1 MTQKMNTYKLAQ
13 EYKLQ
18 SEKNIANKTN
28 LNLLNLYARSSCFNP
43 HTCYAKIKP
52 ISIFTSLLF
61 PKFCLQ
67 CHPLQWSYSTFKKI
81 RVCSVKPLPVTS
93 PHVLLCSLLSLVRE
107 KSHAIL
113 DWSHGTT
120 AFLVFRVS
128 AESSLFSRFSA
139 AGTTEVI
146 PNQSHAVATNKPTN
160 FPYQGIT
167 FAPADPLT
175 VESLRAPPSRGA
187 IKQGPVKQT
196 NN

>member
-1 MTQKMNTYKLAQ
+1 MLCK
-13 EYKLQ
+13 
-18 SEKNIANKTN
+18 NKTHKHFYISA
-28 LNLLNLYARSSCFNP
+28 LSKILFAMSPFAMILFNIQEN
-43 HTCYAKIKP
+43 K
-52 ISIFTSLLF
+52 SLLC
-61 PKFCLQ
+61 KT
-67 CHPLQWSYSTFKKI
+67 ST
-81 RVCSVKPLPVTS
+81 CDQPASA
-93 PHVLLCSLLSLVRE
+93 SLLPAEFIVRE
-107 KSHAIL
+107 KSHTVL